1 MLGVH
6 QSGLLSIQEKKNSF
20 TIASQKLVWLKEV
33 HAMVKLHIKFANT
46 GCIYNDILYSA
57 EIYRFDKLYVKHG
70 LIFSFL
76 CFFSCLS
83 YFLLSMLLDVHGLQ
97 LLFISR
103 LSFLLALRWS
113 KDLS

>member
-46 GCIYNDILYSA
+46 GCIYNDVLYSH
-57 EIYRFDKLYVKHG
+57 YRFDKLHVKHG
-70 LIFSFL
+70 FIFSFP
-76 CFFSCLS
+76 CF
-83 YFLLSMLLDVHGLQ
+83 FLLSK
-97 LLFISR
+97 LFSLI
-103 LSFLLALRWS
+103 
-113 KDLS
+113 